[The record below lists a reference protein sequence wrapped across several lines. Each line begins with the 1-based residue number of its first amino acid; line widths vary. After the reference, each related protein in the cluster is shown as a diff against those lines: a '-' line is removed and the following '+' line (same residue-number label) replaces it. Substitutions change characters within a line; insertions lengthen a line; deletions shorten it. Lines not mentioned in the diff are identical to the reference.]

1 MVRLAL
7 APRTGLADR
16 FVRGVQRDDRGA
28 IVALCDDG
36 ALWSPRSTAD
46 VIADIESGTYRYV
59 AVWTDGTT
67 TIRVVTDGNGKY
79 LRTDKET
86 SGRNNLLDLPDA

>member
-1 MVRLAL
+1 M
-7 APRTGLADR
+7 ADR
-16 FVRGVQRDDRGA
+16 FVRGVHRDDRGT
-28 IVALCDDG
+28 IVALCDD

-59 AVWTDGTT
+59 AVWTDGMT
-67 TIRVVTDGNGKY
+67 TIHVAADENGKY

-86 SGRNNLLDLPDA
+86 SGRNNLLDLPDF